1 MLTIELSRTAREG
14 TMETLNDN
22 STRVHGGGGGGG
34 GGNKL

>member
-1 MLTIELSRTAREG
+1 MLTTALTRTAREE

-22 STRVHGGGGGGG
+22 STREGGGGGG